1 MSDTYFVVPW
11 AICDTDNIYIR
22 TAEPGKTDGASENGE
37 ASEIAAGDA
46 IDDWTVQKVVTDR
59 KTKDIYVIVD
69 VYRGLRL
76 SKGAAKDVGVV
87 SLTNSVHYLEELG
100 YRVASEEEAEYI
112 RRKILKIKQ
121 KTE

>member
-1 MSDTYFVVPW
+1 MSDTYYVVPW

-22 TAEPGKTDGASENGE
+22 KAE
-37 ASEIAAGDA
+37 ASEIAVGDA

>member
-1 MSDTYFVVPW
+1 MSDTYYVVPW

-22 TAEPGKTDGASENGE
+22 KAE
-37 ASEIAAGDA
+37 ASEIAVGDA

-87 SLTNSVHYLEELG
+87 SLTNSVHYLQELG
-100 YRVASEEEAEYI
+100 YRAASEEEAEYI